1 MLSKIKQSLRIT
13 HDELDGEISDLI
25 EAAMMDL
32 SISGVVKFP
41 ENDPLI
47 LRAVTLYAKA
57 NFGLSNDESEKFL
70 QGYTSLKI
78 HLALCGDYNHGDV

>member
-1 MLSKIKQSLRIT
+1 MLAKVKQALRIT
-13 HDELDGEISDLI
+13 HDELNDEISDLI

-32 SISGVVKFP
+32 AISGIVKFP

-47 LRAVTLYAKA
+47 LRAIILYSKA

-78 HLALCGDYNHGDV
+78 HLALCGEYNNGDV

>member
-1 MLSKIKQSLRIT
+1 MLNKIKQSLRIT
-13 HDELDGEISDLI
+13 HDELDGEITDLI

-32 SISGVVKFP
+32 TISGIVKFP

-78 HLALCGDYNHGDV
+78 HLALCGEYNNDV

>member
-13 HDELDGEISDLI
+13 HDELDGEITDLI
-25 EAAMMDL
+25 DAAKMDL
-32 SISGVVKFP
+32 SISGVVNLP
-41 ENDPLI
+41 DDDPLI

>member
-1 MLSKIKQSLRIT
+1 MLNKVKQSLRIT
-13 HDELDGEISDLI
+13 HSELDGEISNLI
-25 EAAMMDL
+25 DAAMMDL
-32 SISGVVKFP
+32 SISGIVKFS

-78 HLALCGDYNHGDV
+78 HLALCGDYNHDDV

>member
-1 MLSKIKQSLRIT
+1 MLAKIKQSLRIT

-32 SISGVVKFP
+32 SISGIVKFP

-78 HLALCGDYNHGDV
+78 HLALCGDYNNGDV

>member
-13 HDELDGEISDLI
+13 HDELDGEITDLI
-25 EAAMMDL
+25 DAAKMDL
-32 SISGVVKFP
+32 SISGVVNLP
-41 ENDPLI
+41 DDDPLI

-78 HLALCGDYNHGDV
+78 HLALCGEYNNGDV